1 MLKASIDMA
10 CIEIQ
15 QIKNDRFISP
25 DAMPYPIRRREL
37 LKSIAV
43 RSRHYGLQDEVLLFV
58 YQLGQETL
66 QSLGNAE
73 LEGIHRWLERTIDS
87 IETNV
92 N

>member
-1 MLKASIDMA
+1 MLKASIDGA

-15 QIKNDRFISP
+15 QIKTDRNAEP
-25 DAMPYPIRRREL
+25 DRMPYPIRRHEL

-43 RSRHYGLQDEVLLFV
+43 RSKHYGLQDEVLLFV
-58 YQLGQETL
+58 YQLGVECL

-73 LEGIHRWLERTIDS
+73 LEGIHRWLDRTIDS